1 MEGLNRRRKKRTSI
15 ETNIRVALEKSFLE
29 VSEVFTFPVHVIV
42 CIILILGAVD
52 GIRWTC
58 QPRSLQMLIT

>member
-29 VSEVFTFPVHVIV
+29 VSKVFTFHVPVIV

-52 GIRWTC
+52 DVR
-58 QPRSLQMLIT
+58 